1 MTPTTLAALA
11 AVLAASGGY
20 LIYSSIDTAR
30 AGAVAEAESAAVPP
44 RSPDERFRLWASR
57 AGLGTVR
64 PVEFA
69 AAVVTL
75 FVVGGLAAY
84 ALFGGVIPALATG
97 AALASSPVATY
108 RARRRVR
115 VAEAAEAWPRVLEEL
130 RLEIGSL
137 GRSVPQALFGAGRRV
152 PEEWKP
158 AFSAAEREWLLT
170 TDFARTAAILK
181 ASLADPTADAICE
194 TLLVAHEVGG
204 ADVDARL
211 ADLIDD
217 RVLDLQGRKDA
228 VSRQAGLRSARR
240 FVLIVPVGM
249 AAAGMAIGTGRAAY
263 GSTGGQ
269 LAVLVAVAS
278 VVLCWLWSSRLMQ
291 LPEEPRVFR

>member
-20 LIYSSIDTAR
+20 LIYSSIDDVR
-30 AGAVAEAESAAVPP
+30 AATVTGAESAAVTP
-44 RSPDERFRLWASR
+44 RSLDERFRLWAHR

-108 RARRRVR
+108 RARRRAR

-137 GRSVPQALFGAGRRV
+137 GRSVPQALFVAGRRV

-194 TLLVAHEVGG
+194 TLLVAYEIGG

-228 VSRQAGLRSARR
+228 VSRQAGLRFARR

-249 AAAGMAIGTGRAAY
+249 AVAGMAIGTGRAAY
-263 GSTGGQ
+263 GSAGGQ